1 MCTAFVTSAVGAALG
16 SYLASGGGG
25 RRGRGAGHGHGDAAR
40 RRRAR
45 VDWTDV
51 IAYAVHGGLVNAPLV
66 HCWFEWLRAHGPA
79 SDTGAVLVDQL
90 AVQPPLLVRE

>member
-25 RRGRGAGHGHGDAAR
+25 RRGRGSGPGDAAR

-45 VDWTDV
+45 VDWVDV
-51 IAYAVHGGLVNAPLV
+51 IAYAIHGGLFNAPLV
-66 HCWFEWLRAHGPA
+66 HYWFEWLRAHGPR
-79 SDTGAVLVDQL
+79 SDTAAVVVDQL